1 MSIICLFSRSLTLS
15 RAVLFLEFLLFC
27 FVSVFD
33 HGAWVGKCGF
43 SLEKHSKLTLIAA
56 SLHWL
61 FFLLLLYCSF
71 RHCRANGAGFSYLL
85 LSTLFILSCKVS
97 GVYLAFFFSLPA
109 SLAYRSWGEYVTSS
123 RSRAHG
129 AIHAGSLVLP
139 FIFSFF
145 FLLFGLSG
153 GIHACYKGLAQSL
166 FYSRGGLSVQL
177 KAMNVKSCCK

>member
-97 GVYLAFFFSLPA
+97 GVYLAFFFSLFLLL
-109 SLAYRSWGEYVTSS
+109 SLTDHGENMLPHQDLEHMVQYM
-123 RSRAHG
+123 RARLSCHLF
-129 AIHAGSLVLP
+129 LV
-139 FIFSFF
+139 FF
-145 FLLFGLSG
+145 F
-153 GIHACYKGLAQSL
+153 CYLVCLEVYMLAIK
-166 FYSRGGLSVQL
+166 V
-177 KAMNVKSCCK
+177 